1 MQGSRVV
8 RSLSTFL
15 TEKLSLLLPCERKG
29 DLSRTKDMNDPKE
42 LAKLKARLMLV
53 EQSMDGMEALLVH
66 VLERDKAARDPLAWT
81 KPVTPKA

>member
-1 MQGSRVV
+1 M
-8 RSLSTFL
+8 STFL

-29 DLSRTKDMNDPKE
+29 DLSRTKGMNDQKE